1 MLTYN
6 FKAIYMK
13 QVCFAFITKGQV
25 LMQDIAT
32 LSKPDEGAHDDRG
45 DVTNY

>member
-1 MLTYN
+1 
-6 FKAIYMK
+6 MK

-45 DVTNY
+45 DVTNYFH